1 MISRIR
7 FEMRQI
13 EWLFD
18 SYADLLDRC
27 RQAPPDLVEMTAAA
41 SVLHAFY
48 NGLENIFL
56 AVAKELD
63 GTVPAGSSWHRDLL
77 VLMSRDTPQRRRVIS
92 EQTGEKLAAYLTF
105 RHFFRHSYSFFLDW
119 SRLEKLVIPLWEV
132 WEQTRQ
138 DLES

>member
-7 FEMRQI
+7 FEVRQI

-27 RQAPPDLVEMTAAA
+27 RQTSPDLVEMTAVA

-56 AVAKELD
+56 VVSKELD
-63 GTVPAGSSWHRDLL
+63 GTVPAGPSWHRDLL

-92 EQTGEKLAAYLTF
+92 EQTREKLAAYLTF

-119 SRLEKLVIPLWEV
+119 SRLEKLVIPL
-132 WEQTRQ
+132 
-138 DLES
+138 